1 MESLICI
8 AVMAFMAVVIGCW
21 LIDDNDKYKRRV

>member
-8 AVMAFMAVVIGCW
+8 AIMAFMVVVIGCW
-21 LIDDNDKYKRRV
+21 LIDDNDKHNERM